1 MTPEGKLKQDVLEYL
16 AIRGEWVIRMN
27 AGKAKVRG
35 GYFQGV
41 PEGTAD
47 LLIMRPVP
55 HWIELKAP
63 KSYTLPRRAEKQ
75 FEFRK
80 AVLRIGHRHCE
91 ARSVEDVMRFLN
103 GVDSL

>member
-1 MTPEGKLKQDVLEYL
+1 MTTEGKLKAEVLEYL
-16 AIRGEWVIRMN
+16 AMRCEWVIRMN

-55 HWIELKAP
+55 HWLELKAP
-63 KSYTLPRRAEKQ
+63 KAKTLPARAAKQ
-75 FEFRK
+75 AEFREK
-80 AVLRIGHRHCE
+80 VLRIGHRHAQCS
-91 ARSVEDVMRFLN
+91 SVEEVMTFLN
-103 GVDSL
+103 GER

>member
-1 MTPEGKLKQDVLEYL
+1 MTAEGKLKSDVLSYL
-16 AIRGEWVIRMN
+16 AMRGEWVLRMN

-55 HWIELKAP
+55 HWLELKAP
-63 KSYTLPRRAEKQ
+63 KAKTKPVRAAKQ
-75 FEFRK
+75 AEFRDK
-80 AVLRIGHRHCE
+80 VLRIGHRHAQCE
-91 ARSVEDVMRFLN
+91 SVEDVMRFLN
-103 GVDSL
+103 G